1 MQKKIITISREFGSG
16 GRSIGKAVAEK
27 LGYDYYDSELAQ
39 RVAEETGFSAEY
51 IADAGEYA
59 PGKSMLSYAFSSGTP
74 HSGGTMNAN
83 DYLWATQ
90 CRVIKELAEKGNCV
104 IVGRCADYILKDRDD
119 CLHVFIHADK
129 AYKAKRIVELYG
141 VTDKSPEKRL
151 SDKDAKRKVNYKY
164 FTGREW
170 GNIENY
176 HICLNSALFGQDVC
190 ADIIADAAKKISL

>member
-27 LGYDYYDSELAQ
+27 LGFDYYDSELSQ

-74 HSGGTMNAN
+74 HTGTSMNAT
-83 DYLWATQ
+83 DYLWAAQ
-90 CRVIKELAEKGNCV
+90 CRIIKELAEKGNCV
-104 IVGRCADYILKDRDD
+104 IVGRCADYILRDRDD

-151 SDKDAKRKVNYKY
+151 ADKDTKRKVNYKY

-190 ADIIADAAKKISL
+190 ADIIADAAEK

>member
-27 LGYDYYDSELAQ
+27 LGFDYYDSELAQ

-74 HSGGTMNAN
+74 HTGTPMNAT
-83 DYLWATQ
+83 DYLWAAQ
-90 CRVIKELAEKGNCV
+90 CRIIKELAEKGNCV
-104 IVGRCADYILKDRDD
+104 IVGRCADYILRDRDD

-151 SDKDAKRKVNYKY
+151 ADKDAKRKVNYKY

-190 ADIIADAAKKISL
+190 ADIIADAAKK